1 MKGGREDVDTPFWS
15 CQGLVDQNDRGKALV
30 SEKSHF
36 LKETFFRGLRLSL
49 GHFGQ
54 QAPKSRVSQLQK
66 SVSTSSLPP
75 FIVHLWAFQDYP
87 RSNSFFQ
94 WETLKC

>member
-36 LKETFFRGLRLSL
+36 LKETFFRGVPAFRTFQNE
-49 GHFGQ
+49 GH
-54 QAPKSRVSQLQK
+54 K
-66 SVSTSSLPP
+66 
-75 FIVHLWAFQDYP
+75 
-87 RSNSFFQ
+87 
-94 WETLKC
+94 